1 MEIYAVSNQ
10 KGGVGKTT
18 TSVNLAI
25 GLAKQGKKVLAI
37 DLDQQ
42 GSLSISLGLKNPEE
56 LEETVTDKLISIR
69 NSAEFDPLSGI
80 YQHPEGIDL
89 LPANITLC
97 KFEKNAVSA
106 MKREYI
112 LGKYVDKL
120 DGHYD
125 CIVIDCCPSLGL
137 LTINALACATKVI
150 IPVQAQY
157 LSVKGVK
164 LLFDTIFQ
172 VKRRLNRNLE
182 VSGILLTMVNTR
194 TKYSKEIITVL
205 QEEYGENVRIF
216 DSIFPASTRAIE
228 TTSTGKSIYEF
239 DKKGKVATAY
249 QEFVS
254 ELTAE
259 QEVSMKKD
267 VKLSDEIKLKTP
279 YFEDVQGEQVVD
291 LALSSLITFEN
302 HPFKVTEDEKLAELM
317 ESIEKLGVTTPIIV
331 REKGRGDYEI
341 IAGHRRTKACELL
354 NLEKIPAFIHDLDD
368 EEAILFMVD
377 TNIQREEILPS
388 ERAFAYKMKLEAL
401 KRQGERSDLT
411 STQVAQKW
419 SVVQFAEESGTSKD
433 QVRRFIRLTQL
444 ILPLLDLVDQ
454 KKLPFNVGVE
464 LSFLKSEEQQMVQS
478 LLLTA

>member
-18 TSVNLAI
+18 TSINLAI

-37 DLDQQ
+37 DLDPQ

-69 NSAEFDPLSGI
+69 NKSEFDPLSGI
-80 YQHPEGIDL
+80 HQHPEGIDL

-97 KFEKNAVSA
+97 KFEENAVSA

-120 DGHYD
+120 ESNYD

-150 IPVQAQY
+150 VPVQAQY
-157 LSVKGVK
+157 LSVKGVE

-172 VKRRLNRNLE
+172 VKKRLNRNLE

-216 DSIFPASTRAIE
+216 DSIIPASTRAIE

-239 DKKGKVATAY
+239 DKIGKVATAY
-249 QEFVS
+249 QEFVA

-259 QEVSMKKD
+259 
-267 VKLSDEIKLKTP
+267 
-279 YFEDVQGEQVVD
+279 
-291 LALSSLITFEN
+291 
-302 HPFKVTEDEKLAELM
+302 
-317 ESIEKLGVTTPIIV
+317 
-331 REKGRGDYEI
+331 
-341 IAGHRRTKACELL
+341 
-354 NLEKIPAFIHDLDD
+354 
-368 EEAILFMVD
+368 
-377 TNIQREEILPS
+377 
-388 ERAFAYKMKLEAL
+388 
-401 KRQGERSDLT
+401 
-411 STQVAQKW
+411 
-419 SVVQFAEESGTSKD
+419 
-433 QVRRFIRLTQL
+433 
-444 ILPLLDLVDQ
+444 
-454 KKLPFNVGVE
+454 
-464 LSFLKSEEQQMVQS
+464 
-478 LLLTA
+478 